1 MEPIIIMSEIIKGKA
16 MSSSFL
22 HPAQAARVKAP
33 FSVVNGSEA
42 S

>member
-1 MEPIIIMSEIIKGKA
+1 MTIMSEIIKGKVT
-16 MSSSFL
+16 SSSFL
-22 HPAQAARVKAP
+22 HPAQTARAKAP